1 MAEKYIS
8 QYTGLKI
15 DEAIELALLLNSL
28 RGGAN
33 GLATLDANKKLVQM
47 PSAADVGAVPTTRTI
62 NGKTLSQNISLSA
75 SDVSALSTSTRS
87 AANGVA
93 GLDSN
98 KRLIQMPTISEI
110 LSQTVIINNGTD
122 FNTLK
127 TPGVYAQPTIAQT
140 SNNTNMP
147 ANVNTAFFLI
157 ILKEN
162 INQTINQI
170 FLCYNGRAIYT
181 RHWDG
186 TTWTKWYRYLS
197 ELDYTFESG
206 TTYTIESSQQMITG
220 LVTESNKHFRFSIML
235 PKNNYNNLSAQIL
248 SLKCNIRGV
257 EGNYLTS
264 DKYVSGGTELV
275 GNSAYT
281 ITPKYFDGQML
292 TILIEKASWGTVNNS
307 PATIE
312 VNHFSVKF
320 T

>member
-1 MAEKYIS
+1 M
-8 QYTGLKI
+8 
-15 DEAIELALLLNSL
+15 
-28 RGGAN
+28 
-33 GLATLDANKKLVQM
+33 
-47 PSAADVGAVPTTRTI
+47 
-62 NGKTLSQNISLSA
+62 
-75 SDVSALSTSTRS
+75 
-87 AANGVA
+87 
-93 GLDSN
+93 
-98 KRLIQMPTISEI
+98 
-110 LSQTVIINNGTD
+110 
-122 FNTLK
+122 
-127 TPGVYAQPTIAQT
+127 
-140 SNNTNMP
+140 
-147 ANVNTAFFLI
+147 
-157 ILKEN
+157 
-162 INQTINQI
+162 
-170 FLCYNGRAIYT
+170 
-181 RHWDG
+181 
-186 TTWTKWYRYLS
+186 S

-206 TTYTIESSQQMITG
+206 TTYTIESSQQIIAG

-281 ITPKYFDGQML
+281 ITPEDFDGQML

>member
-1 MAEKYIS
+1 MAEKYTS

-15 DEAIELALLLNSL
+15 DEAIGLALLLNSL
-28 RGGAN
+28 RGSAN

-47 PSAADVGAVPTTRTI
+47 PSAIDIGAVPTTRTI

-75 SDVSALSTSTRS
+75 SDVGALSTSTRS

-110 LSQTVIINNGTD
+110 LSQTVIIANGTN
-122 FNTLK
+122 FNNLK
-127 TPGVYAQPTIAQT
+127 TPGVYAQPTIVQT
-140 SNNTNMP
+140 SNNSNMP
-147 ANVNTAFFLI
+147 VNTAFFLI
-157 ILKEN
+157 VLKEN
-162 INQTINQI
+162 INQTLIQI
-170 FLCYNGRAIYT
+170 FIEYNGRRIYT
-181 RHWDG
+181 RHWNG
-186 TTWTKWYRYLS
+186 TTWGRWIRYLS
-197 ELDYTFESG
+197 DLDSTFESG
-206 TTYTIESSQQMITG
+206 TIYTIESSQQMIAG
-220 LVTESNKHFRFSIML
+220 LVTESNKLFRFSIML

-264 DKYVSGGTELV
+264 DKYVLGGTELV
-275 GNSAYT
+275 GNSIYT
-281 ITPKYFDGQML
+281 ITPEYFDGQML

>member
-1 MAEKYIS
+1 MAEKYTS

-15 DEAIELALLLNSL
+15 DEAIGLALLLNSL

-33 GLATLDANKKLVQM
+33 GLATLDVNKKLVQM

-62 NGKTLSQNISLSA
+62 NGKTLSQDISLSA

-110 LSQTVIINNGTD
+110 LSQTVTIVNGTD
-122 FNTLK
+122 FNNLK
-127 TPGVYAQPTIAQT
+127 TPGVYAQPTIVQT

-147 ANVNTAFFLI
+147 INTAFFLI
-157 ILKEN
+157 VLKEN
-162 INQTINQI
+162 INQTLIQI
-170 FLCYNGRAIYT
+170 FIEYNGRRIYI
-181 RHWDG
+181 RHWNG
-186 TTWTKWYRYLS
+186 TTWGRWIRYLS
-197 ELDYTFESG
+197 DLDNTFESG
-206 TTYTIESSQQMITG
+206 TIYTIESSQQMIAG
-220 LVTESNKHFRFSIML
+220 LVTESNKFFRFSIML

-275 GNSAYT
+275 GNSVYT
-281 ITPKYFDGQML
+281 ITPEYFDGQML

-312 VNHFSVKF
+312 VNHFSIKF

>member
-1 MAEKYIS
+1 MDKGLHFAGRASGRMLS
-8 QYTGLKI
+8 QRSCLC
-15 DEAIELALLLNSL
+15 A
-28 RGGAN
+28 AN
-33 GLATLDANKKLVQM
+33 
-47 PSAADVGAVPTTRTI
+47 VGAVPTTRTI
-62 NGKTLSQNISLSA
+62 NGKTLSQDISLSA

-93 GLDSN
+93 ELDSN

-110 LSQTVIINNGTD
+110 LSQTVTIANGTD
-122 FNTLK
+122 FNNLK
-127 TPGVYAQPTIAQT
+127 TPGVYAQPTITQT

-147 ANVNTAFFLI
+147 VNTAFFLI
-157 ILKEN
+157 VLKEN
-162 INQTINQI
+162 INQTFIQI
-170 FLCYNGRAIYT
+170 FIEYNGRAIYT

-206 TTYTIESSQQMITG
+206 TTYTIESSQQMIAG
-220 LVTESNKHFRFSIML
+220 LVTESNKYFRFSIML

-281 ITPKYFDGQML
+281 ITPEYFDGQML
-292 TILIEKASWGTVNNS
+292 TILIEKASWSTVNNS

>member
-1 MAEKYIS
+1 MDKGLHFAGRASGRMLS
-8 QYTGLKI
+8 QRSCLC
-15 DEAIELALLLNSL
+15 A
-28 RGGAN
+28 AN
-33 GLATLDANKKLVQM
+33 
-47 PSAADVGAVPTTRTI
+47 VGAVPTTRTI
-62 NGKTLSQNISLSA
+62 NGKTLSQDISLSA

-93 GLDSN
+93 ELDSN

-110 LSQTVIINNGTD
+110 LSQTVTIANGTD
-122 FNTLK
+122 FNNLK
-127 TPGVYAQPTIAQT
+127 TPGVYAQPTITQT
-140 SNNTNMP
+140 SNTNMP
-147 ANVNTAFFLI
+147 VNTAVFLI
-157 ILKEN
+157 VLKEN
-162 INQTINQI
+162 INQTFIQI
-170 FLCYNGRAIYT
+170 FIEYNGRAIYT

-206 TTYTIESSQQMITG
+206 TTYIIESSQQMIAG
-220 LVTESNKHFRFSIML
+220 LVTESNKYFRFSIML

-281 ITPKYFDGQML
+281 ITPEYFDGQML